1 MKYLLILKKI
11 NLLQFCSCPNKSSR
25 FFVKV
30 SFESR
35 SCGMKKFLLKDMTHI
50 LRISAYCAA
59 SCSKYGVEFAK
70 LHVIIASK

>member
-30 SFESR
+30 PFESR
-35 SCGMKKFLLKDMTHI
+35 SSMKKFLLKDMTHI